1 LDSTLRVIVVDD
13 HEFFRKGL
21 VFVLTRLKYVQVIAE
36 ATNGQEFLDILDKK
50 EADIVLM
57 DISMPTLNGIEAS
70 KLALAKNP
78 ALKIILLSSHQDE
91 QHLEAGIEAG
101 IKGFLLKN
109 IDKEILERALQ
120 VVAQDKP
127 YFSDEFLPYFTKQ
140 YLTIKHPTNTI
151 QLTKREMEILQLI
164 GAGLTNQE
172 IADKL
177 FISMRTVTNHR
188 ASMYQKTNT
197 NNTAGLLAI
206 SIKNHWITL

>member
-1 LDSTLRVIVVDD
+1 MDNTLRIIVVDD

-21 VFVLTRLKYVQVIAE
+21 VFVLNRLKYVELIAE
-36 ATNGQEFLDILDKK
+36 ATNGQEFLDLLDKK
-50 EADIVLM
+50 EVDIVLM
-57 DISMPTLNGIEAS
+57 DISMPNLNGIEAS
-70 KLALAKNP
+70 KLALAKYP
-78 ALKIILLSSHQDE
+78 KLKIILLSSHQDE
-91 QHLEAGIEAG
+91 QYLEAGIDAG

-109 IDKEILERALQ
+109 IDKEILEHALQ

-127 YFSDEFLPYFTKQ
+127 FFSDEFLPYFTKQ
-140 YLTIKHPTNTI
+140 YLSIKNPTHNI

-164 GAGLTNQE
+164 GAGHTNQE

-177 FISMRTVTNHR
+177 FISLRTVTNHR
-188 ASMYQKTNT
+188 AALYQKTNT